1 MHHILLVNFRLFSVF
16 FGSDEETQKEEDTV
30 ENTVEGVPVL
40 VVKNPPANIEDLGPI
55 PDPGRSHMM
64 RSN

>member
-1 MHHILLVNFRLFSVF
+1 MF